1 MMPQQTTSAEL
12 AALRAELDKPAVVSS
27 RPAAAAAELPLS
39 ASPPRERSESEVQ
52 VEHFLQ
58 ELQSALDDVAANTED
73 LIAEHPLPAVSAAF
87 LLGVAVGWVA
97 ARR

>member
-1 MMPQQTTSAEL
+1 MPRQTTSAEL

-27 RPAAAAAELPLS
+27 RPAAAAVELPRS
-39 ASPPRERSESEVQ
+39 APPPGERSESEVQ
-52 VEHFLQ
+52 VDRFLQ
-58 ELQSALDDVAANTED
+58 ELQSALDDVAASTED
-73 LIAEHPLPAVSAAF
+73 LIADHPLPAVSAAF